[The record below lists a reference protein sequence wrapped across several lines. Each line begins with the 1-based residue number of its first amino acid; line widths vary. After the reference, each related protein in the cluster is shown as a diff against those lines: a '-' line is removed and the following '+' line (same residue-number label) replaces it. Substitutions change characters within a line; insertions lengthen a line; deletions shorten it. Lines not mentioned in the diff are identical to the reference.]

1 MSKIITTEQIDR
13 IMALCS
19 NRHHTADPRAGERNA
34 AIIRDIEL
42 VIENVRDHP
51 LPQSGIARDGIEA
64 RYGLNDTW
72 PGDPYP

>member
-1 MSKIITTEQIDR
+1 MSKTITAEQIDR

-19 NRHHTADPRAGERNA
+19 NRHHSADPSAGERNA
-34 AIIRDIEL
+34 AIIRDIEA
-42 VIENVRDHP
+42 IIGAVRDFPPPH
-51 LPQSGIARDGIEA
+51 LGIARDGIEA